1 MRMAEFAQLAAAR
14 AGVGA
19 GADLGADLDAAA
31 DEHVRP
37 YVHDSLDSRSLHFS
51 IGEIQS
57 RMQLG
62 APDAL
67 DLDYTRTMMGL
78 LLFKPQPARIAMIG
92 LGGGSLAKF
101 CHRHLP
107 VATIVVVEINPHVIA
122 LRESFQV
129 PDDSARFQVVQG
141 DGAAFV
147 RDTHERFD
155 VLLIDAFDAD
165 GMPDAIGAQ
174 RFYDDA
180 HDVLA
185 PGGLLVINLHAGHP
199 HCPVYVERIRRS
211 FDAHGGSNVLRV
223 NDLDGSNAVI
233 FASRGGP
240 LTRVGS
246 AVRRPAT
253 LAPEAFV
260 ALKGAFARVVSAM
273 SAVSAVNAVNAVS
286 ARDAAASPP
295 TRGS

>member
-1 MRMAEFAQLAAAR
+1 MRIAEYASAAKLAR
-14 AGVGA
+14 VRS
-19 GADLGADLDAAA
+19 GADVGGTSDTSAASPLQPPGADD
-31 DEHVRP
+31 HVRP

-78 LLFKPQPARIAMIG
+78 LLFKPQPERIAMIG

-107 VATIVVVEINPHVIA
+107 DAALVVVEINPHVIA
-122 LRESFQV
+122 LRDAFQV
-129 PDDSARFQVVQG
+129 PADSARFQVVQG

-147 RDTHERFD
+147 RDTPARFD
-155 VLLIDAFDAD
+155 VLMVDAFDAD
-165 GMPDAIGAQ
+165 GMPAELGAQ

-180 HDVLA
+180 QDVLV
-185 PGGLLVINLHAGHP
+185 PGGLLVVNLHAGHP
-199 HCPVYVERIRRS
+199 QCPVYVERIERS
-211 FDAHGGSNVLRV
+211 FNAAATGNVSHVLRV
-223 NDLDGSNAVI
+223 NDRDGSNAVI

-240 LTRVGS
+240 LQRVGG
-246 AVRRPAT
+246 AAGRRTTQPAF
-253 LAPEAFV
+253 A

-273 SAVSAVNAVNAVS
+273 AARAVQAAGDSADPV
-286 ARDAAASPP
+286 
-295 TRGS
+295 